1 MARHPVGAAAGVE
14 SRFGP
19 LPGEIKVRSQSDI
32 VGTGGPRPPAV
43 GRLLQHPDVAVLA
56 ARHGRKATTAAVQ
69 AAVAE
74 ARAGRLDPGDEPG
87 LAGRVAQL
95 LDGSPRQL
103 RRVINGTGV
112 VIHTNLGRA
121 PLAARAAARAADLA
135 SGYTNLELDLQTGRR
150 GDRHSLLTDTLR
162 RLTGVEAA
170 MVVNNGAAAVLL
182 ALTALCRRREVL
194 VSRGEAIE
202 IGGGFRIPDIL
213 RLSGAKLVEVGTT
226 NRTRVSDYEQACTP
240 RTAAFLRVH
249 QSNFRITG
257 FTERPRL
264 PELAAAAHQ
273 RGLHL
278 LEDVGSGLLPPA
290 PFGAANEARLGRS
303 WADGADLIFCSGDKL
318 LGASQAGLVL
328 GRSELVEKLR
338 RHPLARALRPD
349 KLQLAA
355 LEETLRCIEEPG
367 GLDQVP
373 VWAMLRADPRR
384 LRRRSERWADQLRG
398 IGLAAE
404 VAATEGAVGGGT
416 TPGDPLPSFG
426 IHIACPRPGAVRRR
440 LLAAETAVLC
450 LERPGGI
457 VIDARCVLPGE
468 DEPLIAALAA
478 VLGVP
483 S

>member
-1 MARHPVGAAAGVE
+1 
-14 SRFGP
+14 
-19 LPGEIKVRSQSDI
+19 
-32 VGTGGPRPPAV
+32 
-43 GRLLQHPDVAVLA
+43 
-56 ARHGRKATTAAVQ
+56 
-69 AAVAE
+69 VAE

-182 ALTALCRRREVL
+182 ALTALCRGREVL